1 MADRYTEKDA
11 IQCGKRLAD
20 TLGKKFGNCLIKEDG
35 NKWVIGC
42 WDVDYNPIYG
52 GAVIDEIANEDGGIT
67 KPFGAMRLKPR
78 EFCDT
83 VWFAEEAIKIQ
94 EKKQSII

>member
-11 IQCGKRLAD
+11 IKCGKRLAD
-20 TLGKKFGNCLIKEDG
+20 ILGKKFGSCLIRVDEES
-35 NKWVIGC
+35 KWVIGC

-52 GAVIDEIANEDGGIT
+52 GAVIDEIVNEAGAIH
-67 KPFGAMRLKPR
+67 KPLGAMRRKPR

-83 VWFAEEAIKIQ
+83 VSFAEEAIKLH
-94 EKKQSII
+94 EKK